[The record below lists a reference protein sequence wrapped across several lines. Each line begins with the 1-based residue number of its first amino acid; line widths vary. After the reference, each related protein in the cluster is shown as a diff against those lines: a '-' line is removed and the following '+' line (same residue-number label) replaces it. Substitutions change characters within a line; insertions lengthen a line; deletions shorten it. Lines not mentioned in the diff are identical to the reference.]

1 LTKLLNYEEEIT
13 MKITKQKLKQIIK
26 EELENVQEESMT
38 IGRRAIKKEA
48 IRKIREAG
56 RISNG
61 DLSDYLYDYFERFFD
76 DERGFQYI
84 TDTIED
90 VLELISSRYYEYETD
105 TFSAPSRSKRAM
117 R

>member
-1 LTKLLNYEEEIT
+1 

>member
-1 LTKLLNYEEEIT
+1 
-13 MKITKQKLKQIIK
+13 MKITRTRLKQIIK
-26 EELENVQEESMT
+26 EELENVQEESIS

-56 RISNG
+56 SISNG

-90 VLELISSRYYEYETD
+90 VLELISPRYYQYETD
-105 TFSAPSRSKRAM
+105 TFSAPSRSKNAM